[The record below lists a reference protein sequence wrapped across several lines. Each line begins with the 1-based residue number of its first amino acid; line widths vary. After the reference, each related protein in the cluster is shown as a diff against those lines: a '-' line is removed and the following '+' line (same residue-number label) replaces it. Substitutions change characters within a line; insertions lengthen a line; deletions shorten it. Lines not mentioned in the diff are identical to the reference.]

1 MKRCYE
7 DKGPITGMMR
17 NWLLMVTLAAG
28 IHIAMTWLAAARR
41 GAVASRSRNSGG
53 ARRPEYWPSVSVIV
67 PAWNENGTLDAC
79 IRTLRTV
86 KYPSW
91 EAIIVAGGTDGTYE
105 AAAEHCK
112 HLEHFRVLRQ
122 QPTGKNAGLNQ
133 GLRIARG
140 EIIVLLDADSQVA
153 PEWLHSL
160 VAPIDQAVLAT
171 TGRPVPLRRTAI
183 SQCEQMEQIAGWCI
197 RKATTLQGSGSIAL
211 HRSVIEQIGGF
222 PEEVLVGVDWDIDA
236 RLAACGIKREFCSQ
250 AAVKTERPATLGEY
264 WRNEVRWRR
273 AHLASLFRHSSYFL
287 SSPFAVVSSLYIYL
301 LSWFA
306 VMFTVLVTVFALTG
320 RSDSRKFV
328 LGLWAVFAAWVLL
341 RRAALAGEVAAYLRD
356 LRWLQLAWVPPL
368 LLCISLAAIPTATLT
383 LKRSD
388 VHFKGPRRHNHVDLA
403 S

>member
-1 MKRCYE
+1 
-7 DKGPITGMMR
+7 MMM

-41 GAVASRSRNSGG
+41 GTVASCSCVPGS
-53 ARRPEYWPSVSVIV
+53 ARLPEYWPSVSVIV

-105 AAAEHCK
+105 AAAGHCQDI
-112 HLEHFRVLRQ
+112 EHFRVLRQ
-122 QPTGKNAGLNQ
+122 QPSGKNAALNQ
-133 GLRIARG
+133 GWHIARG
-140 EIIVLLDADSQVA
+140 EIVVLLDADSQVET
-153 PEWLHSL
+153 EWLHSL

-183 SQCEQMEQIAGWCI
+183 SQGEQMEQIASWCI

-222 PEEVLVGVDWDIDA
+222 PEEVQVGVDWDIDA
-236 RLAACGIKREFCSQ
+236 RLAACGVKREFCPQ

-273 AHLASLFRHSSYFL
+273 AHWASLFRHPSYFL
-287 SSPFAVVSSLYIYL
+287 STPFTMVSNLYIYL

-306 VMFTVLVTVFALTG
+306 AVFTVSAGVIALTG
-320 RSDSRKFV
+320 RGDSRLV
-328 LGLWAVFAAWVLL
+328 ALGLWAVFAAWVLL
-341 RRAALAGEVAAYLRD
+341 RRAALAVEVAAYERN
-356 LRWLQLAWVPPL
+356 LRWLKLVWVPPL
-368 LLCISLAAIPTATLT
+368 LLCITLAAIPWATLT
-383 LKRSD
+383 LKRTN
-388 VHFKGPRRHNHVDLA
+388 VHFKGPRLHNHVDLTR
-403 S
+403 